1 MCLSL
6 SWSCFHSEEAC
17 MCVCRAYMYPHASE
31 FATNNIE
38 RRAQQATK
46 HTYGY
51 ILLYKSSV
59 IFKTRT
65 LRSPLS
71 QSSYIKSLAFVIFN
85 VTVKF
90 RLSLFL
96 SIRYHIQ
103 QCILFYN
110 LAFKSFKP
118 HCKKQLWERPQ
129 AVWVCLGRTK
139 FPCNVT
145 EVRVL
150 HSV

>member
-1 MCLSL
+1 MSL

-17 MCVCRAYMYPHASE
+17 VRVFLAYMYAHALE

-65 LRSPLS
+65 LLATKSVVV
-71 QSSYIKSLAFVIFN
+71 YKSLAFVIFN